1 MIAVI
6 LVEALEL
13 FELFLGEDLVE
24 VLYSVNSVVEQCFL
38 SFENACLGCSN
49 LLFVIA
55 VECFVQSLFSILLL
69 FAEFLERGIRL
80 QAERFECGLLFVC
93 DLENGIHEFRTR
105 AFLEVKLLVE
115 RFTFLEVFAR
125 TFRVAIAEVLAVEA
139 FAMEFAMVFAVMHAA
154 ALAAVARTVVLGAV
168 VILTTAGALLMRRR
182 ACGLLGAARSAEAA
196 VCKAEGANGKSERAS
211 ENDDACEECLG
222 GCVHYLVSCNK

>member
-24 VLYSVNSVVEQCFL
+24 VLYAVNSVDEQCFL
-38 SFENACLGCSN
+38 SLEYACLGSRN
-49 LLFVIA
+49 LLFIIA

-69 FAEFLERGIRL
+69 LAEFLKRGIHYDAL
-80 QAERFECGLLFVC
+80 LVEGGSLFVR
-93 DLENGIHEFRTR
+93 DLENGIHEFRAR

-115 RFTFLEVFAR
+115 RFAFLEVFAR
-125 TFRVAIAEVLAVEA
+125 TFRAAIAEVLAVEA
-139 FAMEFAMVFAVMHAA
+139 FAMEFAVMLAMIHTAT
-154 ALAAVARTVVLGAV
+154 LAAVARAVVLGTVMVFAA
-168 VILTTAGALLMRRR
+168 TGALLMRRR
-182 ACGLLGAARSAEAA
+182 ACGLLGAARNAEAA

-211 ENDDACEECLG
+211 EYNQACEEGLG
-222 GCVHYLVSCNK
+222 GSVHYLVSCNK

>member
-1 MIAVI
+1 MI
-6 LVEALEL
+6 LVEALEF

-24 VLYSVNSVVEQCFL
+24 VLYSVNSVVKQCFL
-38 SFENACLGCSN
+38 SLEDACLGGGN

-55 VECFVQSLFSILLL
+55 VERFVQSLFCIFLLL
-69 FAEFLERGIRL
+69 AEFLECGIRL
-80 QAERFECGLLFVC
+80 QAERFECGLLFVR

-115 RFTFLEVFAR
+115 WFAFLEVFAR
-125 TFRVAIAEVLAVEA
+125 TFRAAIAEVLAVEA
-139 FAMEFAMVFAVMHAA
+139 FAMEFAVVLAMMHSA

-168 VILTTAGALLMRRR
+168 VIFTTAGALLMRRR
-182 ACGLLGAARSAEAA
+182 ACGLLGTARGAEAA
-196 VCKAEGANGKSERAS
+196 VCKAEGSNGKSERAS
-211 ENDDACEECLG
+211 KDDDACEECLG

>member
-24 VLYSVNSVVEQCFL
+24 VLYED
-38 SFENACLGCSN
+38 ACLGGCN

-55 VECFVQSLFSILLL
+55 VECFVQRFFGVHLLL
-69 FAEFLERGIRL
+69 AEFLECGIRL
-80 QAERFECGLLFVC
+80 QAERFECGLLFVR

-115 RFTFLEVFAR
+115 RFAFLEVFAR
-125 TFRVAIAEVLAVEA
+125 TFRAAIAEVLA
-139 FAMEFAMVFAVMHAA
+139 
-154 ALAAVARTVVLGAV
+154 G
-168 VILTTAGALLMRRR
+168 
-182 ACGLLGAARSAEAA
+182 
-196 VCKAEGANGKSERAS
+196 
-211 ENDDACEECLG
+211 CLP
-222 GCVHYLVSCNK
+222 

>member
-24 VLYSVNSVVEQCFL
+24 VLYAVNSVVEQCFL
-38 SFENACLGCSN
+38 SLEDACLGCSN

-55 VECFVQSLFSILLL
+55 VESFVQSFFSILLL
-69 FAEFLERGIRL
+69 LAEFLKRGIHYDAL
-80 QAERFECGLLFVC
+80 LVEGGSLFVR

-105 AFLEVKLLVE
+105 AFLEVELLVE
-115 RFTFLEVFAR
+115 MLAFFEVFAR
-125 TFRVAIAEVLAVEA
+125 TFRAVIAEVLAVEA
-139 FAMEFAMVFAVMHAA
+139 FAMEFAVVLAMMHSA
-154 ALAAVARTVVLGAV
+154 ALAAVARTVVLGTVMIFA
-168 VILTTAGALLMRRR
+168 TAGALIMRGR
-182 ACGLLGAARSAEAA
+182 ACGLLGTARCAEAA

-211 ENDDACEECLG
+211 KDDDACEECLG
-222 GCVHYLVSCNK
+222 GSVHYLVSCNK